1 MLIPAPQGLTGFFT
15 RLHIVEIYIDNEQ
28 GLIYNIIVEKNINN
42 KKERIEMKNLHRI
55 VDYQTF
61 AGSINKSKRK
71 ELVDHIRKERRKKN
85 LPDSDI
91 QIMPLYGWYEGTKSI
106 RDDGLIRAIIK
117 IKDVVFIVYDNLTK
131 GAEDFHFSIID
142 DDIMEFI
149 GATAQTA
156 PTKKD
161 GTPFAGW
168 NGGRKKKELT
178 DEEKAKIREMRNAGS
193 NINAIAKALHISNRV
208 IAEFVK
214 TN

>member
-1 MLIPAPQGLTGFFT
+1 
-15 RLHIVEIYIDNEQ
+15 
-28 GLIYNIIVEKNINN
+28 
-42 KKERIEMKNLHRI
+42 MKNLHRI

-117 IKDVVFIVYDNLTK
+117 IKDVVFIVYDNLTN
-131 GAEDFHFSIID
+131 GVEDFHYTIID
-142 DDIMEFI
+142 ENIIEFI
-149 GATAQTA
+149 GAAQPTDA
-156 PTKKD
+156 PMKKD
-161 GTPFAGW
+161 GTPFAGF
-168 NGGRKKKELT
+168 NGGRKRKVLT
-178 DEEKAKIREMRNAGS
+178 DEEKARIREMREEGR

-214 TN
+214 NN

>member
-1 MLIPAPQGLTGFFT
+1 
-15 RLHIVEIYIDNEQ
+15 
-28 GLIYNIIVEKNINN
+28 
-42 KKERIEMKNLHRI
+42 MKNTRRI
-55 VDYQTF
+55 VDYPTF

-156 PTKKD
+156 PIVKKD
-161 GTPFAGW
+161 GTPFAGF
-168 NGGRKKKELT
+168 NGGRKKRGLT
-178 DEEKAKIREMRNAGS
+178 DEEQARILEMRRAGR
-193 NINAIAKALHISNRV
+193 NVNAIARELHISNRV
-208 IAEFVK
+208 ISEFVK
-214 TN
+214 NN

>member
-1 MLIPAPQGLTGFFT
+1 M
-15 RLHIVEIYIDNEQ
+15 IVK
-28 GLIYNIIVEKNINN
+28 KNINN

-149 GATAQTA
+149 GAAPQPTA
-156 PTKKD
+156 PMKKD
-161 GTPFAGW
+161 GTPFAGF
-168 NGGRKKKELT
+168 NGGRRKRELT
-178 DEEKAKIREMRNAGS
+178 DEEQARISEMRKAGHS
-193 NINAIAKALHISNRV
+193 INAIAKAMHISNRV
-208 IAEFVK
+208 ISEFVK
-214 TN
+214 NN